1 MSNKLA
7 IEILNDYPLATETV
21 RDWFLKK
28 MIESFEQDN
37 SPEDFKKHMM
47 SRGIPDITLAIML
60 DQSPRNFFDVLDDNK
75 IVIEVFHMGQNIFRF
90 SINNIDD
97 DKRYDGRIPCE
108 RAAVIKAFEKL
119 N

>member
-37 SPEDFKKHMM
+37 SPEDFKKHML
-47 SRGIPDITLAIML
+47 SRGIPDITLSIML
-60 DQSPRNFFDVLDDNK
+60 DQSPRNFFDVLDDNNI
-75 IVIEVFHMGQNIFRF
+75 IVEILHMGQKIFRF
-90 SINNIDD
+90 SVNGKDD
-97 DKRYDGRIPCE
+97 EARYEGRIPCE
-108 RAAVIKAFEKL
+108 RAAVVKALELL

>member
-7 IEILNDYPLATETV
+7 IEILNEYPLATEAV
-21 RDWFLKK
+21 RDWFMKK
-28 MIESFEQDN
+28 MIESFDQDN
-37 SPEDFKKHMM
+37 APEDFKKHMISM
-47 SRGIPDITLAIML
+47 GVKDATLAIML
-60 DQSPRNFFDVLDDNK
+60 DDSPRNFFDVLDDNR
-75 IVIEVFHMGQNIFRF
+75 IVIEIFHMGQNIFRF

-108 RAAVIKAFEKL
+108 RAAVVKAFEKL

>member
-37 SPEDFKKHMM
+37 APEDFKKQML
-47 SRGIPDITLAIML
+47 SRGVSDITLAIMFEM
-60 DQSPRNFFDVLDDNK
+60 ST
-75 IVIEVFHMGQNIFRF
+75 
-90 SINNIDD
+90 SILTYSITKSMVKQRDSSS
-97 DKRYDGRIPCE
+97 KEGFLVRE
-108 RAAVIKAFEKL
+108 L
-119 N
+119 L